1 MGLEF
6 VYQTKYES
14 TIDTLA
20 LRENVK
26 KILQNAAV
34 KSNAAYDTYQPSVVG
49 ETLNTH
55 ENVELKPSQEL
66 KSTINFL
73 NSKAALK
80 LLNLTKR
87 DPELITQQEYADI
100 LDFKVD
106 ESKKNIFA
114 A

>member
-34 KSNAAYDTYQPSVVG
+34 KSNAVG

>member
-1 MGLEF
+1 MQKALSLKPLMAHCEGLSDADSCGEWKSKVPIDF
-6 VYQTKYES
+6 NLVKDSDKAYWSKYS
-14 TIDTLA
+14 YSP
-20 LRENVK
+20 
-26 KILQNAAV
+26 KILLSLSDAR
-34 KSNAAYDTYQPSVVG
+34 K
-49 ETLNTH
+49 
-55 ENVELKPSQEL
+55 
-66 KSTINFL
+66 IFL